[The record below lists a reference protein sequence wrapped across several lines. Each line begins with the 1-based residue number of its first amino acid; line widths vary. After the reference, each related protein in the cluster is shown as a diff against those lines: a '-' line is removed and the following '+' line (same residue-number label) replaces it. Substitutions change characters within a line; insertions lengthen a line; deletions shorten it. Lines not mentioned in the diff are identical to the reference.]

1 MDTAV
6 VTKPVG
12 KKTAATLQPLRS
24 LYQQRLPIK
33 AAKYK
38 DLQVLKQFCSTEA
51 QHFFESLPYDGMEDT
66 REDSD
71 SEISEVSDTE

>member
-12 KKTAATLQPLRS
+12 KKTAATLQPLQS

-38 DLQVLKQFCSTEA
+38 DLQVLKQFCSAEA
-51 QHFFESLPYDGMEDT
+51 QNFFESLPYDAMEDSW
-66 REDSD
+66 EDSD
-71 SEISEVSDTE
+71 SEISESSDTE

>member
-1 MDTAV
+1 MYKSQCLEEKD
-6 VTKPVG
+6 
-12 KKTAATLQPLRS
+12 
-24 LYQQRLPIK
+24 IK

-38 DLQVLKQFCSTEA
+38 DLQVLKQFFSTEA

-71 SEISEVSDTE
+71 TEISEVSDTE